1 MNRESYI
8 IESLKSDYI
17 GDDGATIGDT
27 IILAWMGSIE
37 GVHFKEESGIEVL
50 FTDWPGKGA

>member
-17 GDDGATIGDT
+17 GDDGAIIGDT
-27 IILAWMGSIE
+27 IYSMDGFYE
-37 GVHFKEESGIEVL
+37 GVHFKREWMSLSQICK
-50 FTDWPGKGA
+50 KG